1 MYLTGS
7 EKKLENA
14 GVKLHNLY
22 SSPNFSEAIELDAR
36 DKGANI
42 MHVGEE
48 KYEKI
53 SSEYAKEMFSWVVR
67 FEAPAT
73 MYLCWGL
80 RFSRT
85 LRSNLV

>member
-1 MYLTGS
+1 LYLTGI

-22 SSPNFSEAIELDAR
+22 SSPYFSEAIELDAR

-48 KYEKI
+48 KCEKSFI
-53 SSEYAKEMFSWVVR
+53 GKRERNVFLGCEV
-67 FEAPAT
+67 
-73 MYLCWGL
+73 
-80 RFSRT
+80 
-85 LRSNLV
+85 